1 MNVRVD
7 VAGQNEFAGAID
19 SRTPSF
25 GPVEALRFPNSGDTI
40 SVDQDYRI
48 LNNLAVAR
56 IDQRP
61 AGKRDFFS
69 RSAAGE
75 REPELGRAHA
85 ERDEQDWE
93 SHEKRADVREK
104 FAEERH
110 HAEDERRLHAD
121 EPHAGADR
129 KPGHE
134 SVDRDAAH
142 PRGHLSREARERA

>member
-1 MNVRVD
+1 SDGDARRFGSRIRLFAGFEIPERSADVDHACDSTANIAREDVVEMRFDPRNFVFIRPNAVQIGTVRSSEEVTRLKEMNVRVD

-75 REPELGRAHA
+75 R
-85 ERDEQDWE
+85 
-93 SHEKRADVREK
+93 
-104 FAEERH
+104 
-110 HAEDERRLHAD
+110 
-121 EPHAGADR
+121 
-129 KPGHE
+129 
-134 SVDRDAAH
+134 
-142 PRGHLSREARERA
+142 